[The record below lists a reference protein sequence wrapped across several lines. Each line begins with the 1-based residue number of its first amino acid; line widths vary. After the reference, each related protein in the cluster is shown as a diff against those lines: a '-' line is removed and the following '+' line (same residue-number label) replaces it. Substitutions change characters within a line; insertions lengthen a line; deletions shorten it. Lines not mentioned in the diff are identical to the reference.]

1 MIKWLA
7 ALLGWFFLRLPG
19 AFLGY
24 FLGSLVDSY
33 RNGSTTFT
41 ATTRSMSTSN
51 FEMHLLSLCAI
62 VMKSDG
68 VVSEQEMQ
76 FVQRYFVQTYGQ
88 ERANSLFRRF
98 NTEIDKSAITAS
110 SVCAKINL
118 RLPYEVKLQLVHF
131 LFGLAQT
138 DGQISGAELEK
149 ITEIASLLQIKTLDF
164 RSVKAMFV
172 ASTESAYAILE
183 IERSASDQEVKNA
196 YRNMAKK
203 YHPDRVI
210 TQDEALKKGAEEK
223 FKQVQAAYEQIQ
235 KERGL

>member
-1 MIKWLA
+1 
-7 ALLGWFFLRLPG
+7 
-19 AFLGY
+19 
-24 FLGSLVDSY
+24 
-33 RNGSTTFT
+33 
-41 ATTRSMSTSN
+41 
-51 FEMHLLSLCAI
+51 
-62 VMKSDG
+62 
-68 VVSEQEMQ
+68 
-76 FVQRYFVQTYGQ
+76 
-88 ERANSLFRRF
+88 
-98 NTEIDKSAITAS
+98 
-110 SVCAKINL
+110 VCAKINL

-183 IERSASDQEVKNA
+183 IDRSASDQEVKNA

-210 TQDEALKKGAEEK
+210 THDEALKKGAEEK

>member
-41 ATTRSMSTSN
+41 ATTRSMSTSD

-88 ERANSLFRRF
+88 ERANGLFRRF

>member
-41 ATTRSMSTSN
+41 ATTRSMSTSD
-51 FEMHLLSLCAI
+51 FEMHFLSLCAI

-76 FVQRYFVQTYGQ
+76 FVQRYFDQTYGQ
-88 ERANSLFRRF
+88 ERANGLFRRF